1 MERREAPQTPCVG
14 GTAPDAEAPVLL
26 VLENVH
32 RTYRMGDQIVA
43 ALDGIDLRIRAGE
56 FVAIIGQSG
65 SGKSTL
71 LNLLGCLDRPSEGR
85 YCIDGRDTAG
95 VDPDAMAA
103 LRRHTFGFVFQSH
116 NLLPRLPAWANVALP
131 AIYAG
136 EAAASRKRRAA
147 TLLVRLGLGERLD
160 HRPTQLSGGQQQRV
174 GIARALMNGGRIILA
189 DEPTGS
195 LDSRTSA
202 ELLTLFR
209 TLCDEG
215 HTVVIVTHDPQV
227 AATAD
232 RVIEIADGR
241 IRTDRTQRMGQGT
254 RPPLQPIPDGSR
266 RWANQIPEAVK
277 SAIGTLLAHRLRN
290 VLTMLGIVIGIA
302 AVILAVAIGQGSE
315 QEVLEKMKGL
325 GSNRTEVLSRSYYS
339 SGLGSQ
345 RGSLSQADLDR
356 FSAFSFVT
364 GATPSEEKPSVLR
377 HQNMVMS
384 GTVYG
389 VEPAFFRIHDFPIVL
404 GRNFTEGGARSS
416 GVEII
421 IDASI
426 RASLFAPGEDPLG
439 ALILVGMVPARVVGI
454 AQIDGSSRFGRR
466 PFAAILNKTFS
477 YRISGHAYFGHLT
490 LQIAETVDRDVAL
503 AAIFKSLRA
512 WHGAQDFILFD
523 AEAQREAMLKA
534 KVILGLVTV
543 SIAGIALVIATV
555 GVMNMMLVAV
565 TERTREIGLLMA
577 LGARRSDV
585 MLQFFIEAS
594 TLCVVGG
601 ALGTGLALALG
612 EVAQVVTL
620 PFTLAFGWRS
630 AVAAFLCASLAGLG
644 AGVVPA
650 RRAAQV
656 DPVEAL
662 TR

>member
-1 MERREAPQTPCVG
+1 MEKPEPPQTLRDG
-14 GTAPDAEAPVLL
+14 STAPHAEAPVLL
-26 VLENVH
+26 LLENVH

-71 LNLLGCLDRPSEGR
+71 LNLLGCLDRPSQGR
-85 YCIDGRDTAG
+85 YCIDGRDTVG
-95 VDPDAMAA
+95 VEPDALAA

-136 EAAASRKRRAA
+136 EAAASRKQRATA
-147 TLLVRLGLGERLD
+147 LLVRLGLGERLD

-209 TLCDEG
+209 ALCDEG
-215 HTVVIVTHDPQV
+215 HTVVIVTHDPEV

-241 IRTDRTQRMGQGT
+241 IRTDRTQRVRQGA
-254 RPPLQPIPDGSR
+254 RPPLRPIPDGAR
-266 RWANQIPEAVK
+266 RWAGQIAEAVK
-277 SAIGTLLAHRLRN
+277 SALGTLFAHRLRN
-290 VLTMLGIVIGIA
+290 ILTMLGIVIGIA

-315 QEVLEKMKGL
+315 QEVLEEMKGL
-325 GSNRTEVLSRSYYS
+325 GKNRTEVLSRAYYHT
-339 SGLGSQ
+339 GMGGP

-356 FSAFSFVT
+356 LRTFAFVT
-364 GATPSEEKPSVLR
+364 GATASEEKPSVLR
-377 HQNMVMS
+377 HKNQVMS
-384 GTVYG
+384 ATVYG
-389 VEPAFFRIHDFPIVL
+389 VEPAFFPIHDIPIVL
-404 GRNFTEGGARSS
+404 GRNFTEDGARGS

-421 IDASI
+421 IDAPT
-426 RASLFAPGEDPLG
+426 RASLFAPGQDPLG
-439 ALILVGMVPARVVGI
+439 ALILVGTVPARIVGV

-466 PFAAILNKTFS
+466 PFVAIPSRSFGYRLSGQS
-477 YRISGHAYFGHLT
+477 YFRHLT

-503 AAIFKSLRA
+503 AAISKSLRA
-512 WHGAQDFILFD
+512 WHGAQDFVLFD
-523 AEAQREAMLKA
+523 AEAQRAAMLRA

-543 SIAGIALVIATV
+543 FIAGIALVIATV

-585 MLQFFIEAS
+585 MLQFFIEAA

-612 EVAQVVTL
+612 EAAHVVQL
-620 PFTLAFGWRS
+620 PFPLSFGWR
-630 AVAAFLCASLAGLG
+630 AAAAAFLSACLAGLG
-644 AGVVPA
+644 AGVMPA

>member
-1 MERREAPQTPCVG
+1 MAPE
-14 GTAPDAEAPVLL
+14 AEAPVLL
-26 VLENVH
+26 LLEKVH

-71 LNLLGCLDRPSEGR
+71 LNLLGCLDRPSQGR
-85 YCIDGRDTAG
+85 YCIDGRDTVG
-95 VDPDAMAA
+95 VEPDALAA

-136 EAAASRKRRAA
+136 EAAASRKQRATA
-147 TLLVRLGLGERLD
+147 LLVRLGLGERLD

-209 TLCDEG
+209 ALCDEG

-241 IRTDRTQRMGQGT
+241 IRTDRTQRMRRGT
-254 RPPLQPIPDGSR
+254 RPPIRPIPDGSR
-266 RWANQIPEAVK
+266 RWASQIAEAVK
-277 SAIGTLLAHRLRN
+277 SAVGTLFAHRLRN
-290 VLTMLGIVIGIA
+290 LLTMLGIVIGIA

-315 QEVLEKMKGL
+315 QEVLERMKGL
-325 GSNRTEVLSRSYYS
+325 GNNRTEVLSRAYYQ
-339 SGLGSQ
+339 SGQGGS
-345 RGSLSQADLDR
+345 RGSLSRADLDR
-356 FSAFSFVT
+356 LSNVSFLA
-364 GATPSEEKPSVLR
+364 GATPSEEKPVVLR
-377 HQNMVMS
+377 YQNRVMS
-384 GTVYG
+384 GAVYG
-389 VEPAFFRIHDFPIVL
+389 VEPAFFPIHDIPIRL
-404 GRNFTEGGARSS
+404 GRNFTEESARGS

-421 IDASI
+421 IDAPT
-426 RASLFAPGEDPLG
+426 RASLFAPAQDPLG
-439 ALILVGMVPARVVGI
+439 AIILVGTVPARIVGV
-454 AQIDGSSRFGRR
+454 AQIDVSSRFGQR
-466 PFAAILNKTFS
+466 PFVAIPSRSFS
-477 YRISGHAYFGHLT
+477 YRISGQSDFRQLT
-490 LQIAETVDRDVAL
+490 LRIAETVDRDVAL
-503 AAIFKSLRA
+503 AAIARSLQA
-512 WHGAQDFILFD
+512 WHGVRDFFLFD
-523 AEAQREAMLKA
+523 SEVQREAMMRTKA
-534 KVILGLVTV
+534 VLALVTV

-612 EVAQVVTL
+612 EVAHAFQL
-620 PFTLAFGWRS
+620 PFPLAFGWRS
-630 AVAAFLCASLAGLG
+630 AVAAFLSASLAGLG

-650 RRAAQV
+650 RRAAEV